1 MTGLITIPLHI
12 GDFLSGTMHMDTLE
26 KGAYIMLIVAHYQ
39 SGVKGIP
46 NDDLKLS
53 RIAGVTPKVWKRI
66 RPILAEKFDTSGDF
80 WVSKKCV
87 LVLREVEQK
96 SSNQR
101 AKALKRHNSGDAT
114 AQPRHCQ
121 PKPKPKP
128 IIKNTKKDFK
138 KEFEETFWPLA
149 VKKVSKD
156 AALKAYEKARARAP
170 SEEILPAWKAMN
182 ARWGEVKGTE
192 DWQFVP
198 HPATWLNQGRWQD
211 ETEPEKPAYDP
222 NRKTLMDFGGDYD
235 AYKNYLAEQGMEVL
249 Q

>member
-1 MTGLITIPLHI
+1 MSTWIKLHRDINEWEWKTKPLTMALWIHLLANANYKPRRFQGHEIPVGSLVAGLH
-12 GDFLSGTMHMDTLE
+12 S
-26 KGAYIMLIVAHYQ
+26 
-39 SGVKGIP
+39 
-46 NDDLKLS
+46 
-53 RIAGVTPKVWKRI
+53 
-66 RPILAEKFDTSGDF
+66 LAEKTGLT
-80 WVSKKCV
+80 VSQV
-87 LVLREVEQK
+87 RT
-96 SSNQR
+96 
-101 AKALKRHNSGDAT
+101 ALKHLEKEEIAINTTNKFTIISIVKWHDYQTNDNQITNKSQANHKQIAT
-114 AQPRHCQ
+114 S
-121 PKPKPKP
+121 KEG
-128 IIKNTKKDFK
+128 KKERKKEDSKHSFE

-170 SEEILPAWKAMN
+170 SEEILSAWKAMN
-182 ARWGEVKGTE
+182 ARWGEVKGTD

-235 AYKNYLAEQGMEVL
+235 AYKKHLAEQGMEVL